1 MKKVSIVIGTK
12 NEEKNIKLLLESI
25 KAQTYENIETI
36 IVDNFSTDNT
46 KKISLTYQVKFYEI
60 GPERST
66 QRNYGVEKSSGE
78 YVLILDADMVLEPKL
93 VADCVTKFLTNKKA
107 KALIIPELS
116 FGEGYWS
123 ECKALERN
131 CYLNDTG
138 DIYAPRFFYR
148 KTFLD
153 VGGFNKEMISGE
165 DWDLRNRIIKSGNEI
180 DRIETF
186 IHHNEGNRGLIDMLK
201 KKIYYA
207 QNAGPYIE
215 NNVKGIKDIINFV
228 LRPALYKNIKMLAK
242 HPLHLPGVFF
252 MVYTE
257 FLVGF
262 LAGIIFKKEFWSKI
276 FK

>member
-25 KAQTYENIETI
+25 EKQTYKNIETI
-36 IVDNFSTDNT
+36 IVDNFSTDKT
-46 KKISLTYQVKFYEI
+46 KEISEKYQVKFFEI

-66 QRNYGVEKSSGE
+66 QRNFGAEKSQGE
-78 YVLILDADMVLEPKL
+78 YVLVLDADMVLDLTL
-93 VADCVTKFLTNKKA
+93 VEDCVNKIEKDKNI

-138 DIYAPRFFYR
+138 DIYAPRFYYR
-148 KTFLD
+148 SVFLE
-153 VGGFNKEMISGE
+153 VGGFNKDMISGE
-165 DWDLRNRIIKSGNEI
+165 DWDLRNKITKAGYKI
-180 DRIETF
+180 DRVQTF
-186 IHHNEGNRGLIDMLK
+186 IHHNEGNRSLIEMLK

-215 NNVKGIKDIINFV
+215 NNVKGFWDIVKFV
-228 LRPALYKNIKMLAK
+228 LRPALYKNIGELAK

-252 MVYTE
+252 MVYSE
-257 FLVGF
+257 FFVGF
-262 LAGIIFKKEFWSKI
+262 FAGIIFKREFWSKM